1 MADIQNKTEHELRDV
16 NGKVDAQ
23 EHDSVNKDDVSQK
36 VVAEFKSTMADLP
49 WTPDQEDMLGM
60 ESFRNAI
67 IDYIRNSDTPFTMA
81 LQGERGS
88 GKTSVMHAI
97 KYKLCDC
104 KDSQYYGIWVDA
116 WKFSVLDS
124 PFQIAISI
132 LKAFIKQISMLSPN
146 QERYNKIVNLIE
158 KVGISLNALYNSI
171 GGIVLQEHGVI
182 KKITDKAIKA
192 IKIVWEKFKNRDA
205 NDKAELV
212 EQLKNEINELV
223 AEVLKENN
231 STTKKGFLFFI
242 DNLDRINPKMA
253 VESLDLIKNFFD
265 FKNCVFVV
273 TLDYTF
279 IANGVEFQFN
289 KVSFNNL
296 CEYNRFLDRYFN
308 IVIPINTGFYD
319 TELFLKR
326 MLGFSFF
333 DNCEWS
339 DSDLGEFDLAV
350 RRTVGASPRLVKQII
365 NRISFLSLLSSHIN
379 QLIQGELSKTEQSND
394 INQAKLYLKVDR
406 KVTFILCCMQVAY
419 PDIYNLLNA
428 KPYFR
433 SWDDV
438 FVCQTISPIVS
449 FEALTNIM
457 KLNGSNLNEGDRPEE
472 DWEYALFRICTPVG
486 YLSNNFVNILKLLR
500 SIDSIYTKIK
510 PNGDYGDLISQ
521 MFDFIDRKEGVN
533 KSLDSIIK
541 SRSL

>member
-1 MADIQNKTEHELRDV
+1 MADIQNETEDKVQDV

-23 EHDSVNKDDVSQK
+23 GLDVVSKDDASQK
-36 VVAEFKSTMADLP
+36 AEAEFKSTMADLP

-60 ESFRNAI
+60 EFFRNAI

-88 GKTSVMHAI
+88 GKTSVMNAI

-116 WKFSVLDS
+116 WRFSVLDS
-124 PFQIAISI
+124 PFQIATSI
-132 LKAFIKQISMLSPN
+132 LKAFIKQVARLSPN
-146 QERYNKIVNLIE
+146 LERYNKIVQLAE
-158 KVGISLNALYNSI
+158 TVGVYLNNCYNSV
-171 GGIVLQEHGVI
+171 GGVVLQEHGVI
-182 KKITDKAIKA
+182 KKIIDKAINI
-192 IKIVWEKFKNRDA
+192 IKTVWGKFKNRDA
-205 NDKAELV
+205 GDKAELV

-253 VESLDLIKNFFD
+253 VESLDLLKNFFD

-279 IANGVEFQFN
+279 IANGVEFQFD
-289 KVSFNNL
+289 KVFFNTV

-319 TELFLKR
+319 TKLFLKR
-326 MLGFSFF
+326 MLEFSFF

-339 DSDLGEFDLAV
+339 DRDLGEFDLAV

-365 NRISFLSLLSSHIN
+365 NRISFLSLLSSNIS
-379 QLIQGELSKTEQSND
+379 QLIQGELSKIEQSND
-394 INQAKLYLKVDR
+394 ADQAKLYLKVER
-406 KVTFILCCMQVAY
+406 KVGFILCCMQVAY
-419 PDIYNLLNA
+419 PDIYNLLKA

-433 SWDDV
+433 SWDNV
-438 FVCQTISPIVS
+438 FVCQAISSVVS
-449 FEALTNIM
+449 FEALDNIM
-457 KLNGSNLNEGDRPEE
+457 KLKGSNLNEGDRPEE

-541 SRSL
+541 SRFL

>member
-36 VVAEFKSTMADLP
+36 AEAEFKSTMADLP

-60 ESFRNAI
+60 EFFRNAI
-67 IDYIRNSDTPFTMA
+67 IDYICNSDTPFTIA

-88 GKTSVMHAI
+88 GKTSIMNAI

-104 KDSQYYGIWVDA
+104 ENAQYYCIWVDA
-116 WKFSVLDS
+116 WKLSVLDS

-132 LKAFIKQISMLSPN
+132 LKAFIKQISLLSPN

-158 KVGISLNALYNSI
+158 KVGISLNVLYNI
-171 GGIVLQEHGVI
+171 GGIILQEHGVV
-182 KKITDKAIKA
+182 KKIFDKVIKTIQTA
-192 IKIVWEKFKNRDA
+192 WEKFKNRDVS
-205 NDKAELV
+205 DKAELV

-223 AEVLKENN
+223 ADVLKENN
-231 STTKKGFLFFI
+231 SKTKKGFLLFV
-242 DNLDRINPKMA
+242 DNIDRINPKMA
-253 VESLDLIKNFFD
+253 VESLDLLKNFFD

-273 TLDYTF
+273 ALDYTF
-279 IANGVEFQFN
+279 IANGVEFKFD
-289 KVSFNNL
+289 KVSFHTA

-308 IVIPINTGFYD
+308 IVIPINTGFYN
-319 TELFLKR
+319 TKLFLEK
-326 MLGFSFF
+326 MLEFSLF
-333 DNCEWS
+333 DNCEWD
-339 DSDLGEFDLAV
+339 DSDLEEFDLV
-350 RRTVGASPRLVKQII
+350 IRRTVGASPRLVKQII
-365 NRISFLSLLSSHIN
+365 NRISFLSLLSSHVN
-379 QLIQGELSKTEQSND
+379 QLVQGELFKTEQSND
-394 INQAKLYLKVDR
+394 TAQAKLYLKVER
-406 KVTFILCCMQVAY
+406 KIAFILCCMQVVY
-419 PDIYNLLNA
+419 PDIYNLLKA

-433 SWDDV
+433 SWDNV
-438 FVCQTISPIVS
+438 FVCQAISSVVS
-449 FEALTNIM
+449 LEALDNIM
-457 KLNGSNLNEGDRPEE
+457 KLKGSNLNEGDRPEE

-541 SRSL
+541 SRFL